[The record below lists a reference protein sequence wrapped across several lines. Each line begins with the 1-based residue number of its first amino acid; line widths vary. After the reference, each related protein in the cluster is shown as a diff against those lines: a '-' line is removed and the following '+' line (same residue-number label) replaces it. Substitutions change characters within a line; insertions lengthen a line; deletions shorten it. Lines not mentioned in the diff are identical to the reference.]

1 MPRLKRLSGLEVVA
15 LLRRFGFQ
23 FHNQEGSHI
32 KLRRLS
38 PEGRRQTLL
47 VPRHRELAVGTLRE
61 IYKQASEFI
70 PEDQLKRHFYT
81 D

>member
-1 MPRLKRLSGLEVVA
+1 MPRLKRLSGLEVVTI
-15 LLRRFGFQ
+15 LRRFGFQ

-70 PEDQLKRHFYT
+70 PEDQLRQYFYT